1 MPLPPETK
9 DNDQAIE
16 DVPIFK
22 RKRVILPL
30 FILIVVIVAGVWYWY
45 VQQLSAITTDDAY
58 IEADRVTVSSKIPGR
73 ITFLPYDENDTLR
86 SGDTIVRLDNDDLYS
101 QLNKCEASVTFY
113 KRSSDVAAVTLVKA
127 KDDYERAV
135 KQYNS
140 QVIPQEQYSHAE
152 NALKLAKAQTNLAAS
167 QIATA
172 QADCDVIK
180 TQLGNT
186 FVTAPF
192 SGVVAKRWVLPG
204 DVVSA
209 GQAIYSV
216 FDRKDIRI
224 IANFEETKLHNIAVG
239 DNVIIKIDAL
249 PDTVFK
255 GTVVAIGQSTASEF
269 ALIPPSNASG
279 NFTKTTQRV
288 PVKIAFDAS
297 AAANSRLLPGLSA
310 NVRVMIRHK

>member
-1 MPLPPETK
+1 M
-9 DNDQAIE
+9 
-16 DVPIFK
+16 
-22 RKRVILPL
+22 
-30 FILIVVIVAGVWYWY
+30 
-45 VQQLSAITTDDAY
+45 
-58 IEADRVTVSSKIPGR
+58 
-73 ITFLPYDENDTLR
+73 FLPYDENDTIH
-86 SGDTIVRLDNDDLYS
+86 SGDTIVRLDDNDLYS
-101 QLNKCEASVTFY
+101 QLNKTEASVTFY
-113 KRSSDVAAVTLVKA
+113 KRSSDVAAVMLVKA
-127 KDDYERAV
+127 KEDYERAV

-140 QVIPQEQYSHAE
+140 RVIPQEEYSHAE
-152 NALKLAKAQTNLAAS
+152 NALKLAQAQTNLAAS

-172 QADCDVIK
+172 QADCEVIK

-186 FVTAPF
+186 VVTAPF
-192 SGVVAKRWVLPG
+192 GGVVAKRWVLPG

-224 IANFEETKLHNIAVG
+224 IANFEETKLHDIVIG
-239 DNVIIKIDAL
+239 DNVTIKVDAL

-288 PVKIAFDAS
+288 PVKIVFDAS

-310 NVRVMIRHK
+310 YVRVMIRHK